1 MATSPSN
8 MKPMGML
15 NSNMNQW
22 NNVMYS
28 QAKRNAK
35 GKVVKIRLGMCG
47 VCVSNDSTMSFIR
60 D

>member
-47 VCVSNDSTMSFIR
+47 VCVCVCVCD
-60 D
+60 